1 MIRKT
6 DKSNKFKPI
15 YRYKLGYIISWDF
28 KYSIDIE
35 FDDEGNIISEQ
46 ENKDIANWMIEYFDK
61 IPTIEQIKELIGNY
75 YGEGFDANKFDWK
88 PYESLL

>member
-15 YRYKLGYIISWDF
+15 YRHKLGYIVSWDF

-46 ENKDIANWMIEYFDK
+46 ENKDIANWMIEYFDE
-61 IPTIEQIKELIGNY
+61 IPTIEQIKKLIADY
-75 YGEGFDANKFDWK
+75 YGEGFDADKFDWK
-88 PYESLL
+88 PYEDLL